1 VANVFDP
8 MVNHAKGAI
17 SAVTTV
23 LHKGIIKNASLGI
36 YIMFQYNPKET
47 SDSTPVTF
55 KKKMIQGGASPLI
68 SFQVR
73 DAPTKSF
80 ELLLDAH
87 STPTLRGHIAQD
99 LDDIEMLTV
108 PYDEDGRPIII
119 PPRRMEKAI
128 IKTRSPLIQS
138 KKVVGVPPMVKIA
151 YGGRVQVGFISNLT
165 IKEELH
171 GTTLGSMATAFPTR
185 AHVTFEFL
193 IVDDKR
199 MAIYFEA
206 TQP

>member
-1 VANVFDP
+1 
-8 MVNHAKGAI
+8 MGMG
-17 SAVTTV
+17 SAGPYAPGKTNR
-23 LHKGIIKNASLGI
+23 GIIKNAALGV

-47 SDSTPVTF
+47 SDGIPVTF
-55 KKKMIQGGASPLI
+55 KKTLIQGGGSPLI

-73 DAPTKSF
+73 DAPKKTF

-87 STPTLRGHIAQD
+87 ASPHANGHIAQD
-99 LDDIEMLTV
+99 LDDLEMLTV
-108 PYDEDGRPIII
+108 PYDEDGKPIII
-119 PPRRMEKAI
+119 PPRRMGAKSAA
-128 IKTRSPLIQS
+128 TQS
-138 KKVVGVPPMVKIA
+138 KKVVGIPPMVKIA
-151 YGGRVQVGFISNLT
+151 YGGRVQVGLISNLT

-171 GTTLGSMATAFPTR
+171 GTTAESSANSYPTR

>member
-1 VANVFDP
+1 MLGGTNTSS
-8 MVNHAKGAI
+8 NR
-17 SAVTTV
+17 
-23 LHKGIIKNASLGI
+23 GIIQNAALGV

-80 ELLLDAH
+80 ELLIDAH
-87 STPTLRGHIAQD
+87 ASPHANGHIAQD
-99 LDDIEMLTV
+99 LDDLEMLTV
-108 PYDEDGRPIII
+108 PYDEDGKPIII
-119 PPRRMEKAI
+119 PPRRMGAKSSV
-128 IKTRSPLIQS
+128 TQS
-138 KKVVGVPPMVKIA
+138 KKVVGIPPMVKIA
-151 YGGRVQVGFISNLT
+151 YGGRVQVGLISNLT

-171 GTTLGSMATAFPTR
+171 GTTAESSARSYPTR